1 MESFTGLN
9 AQVLGISVDHI
20 PCLQAW
26 AESLGGI
33 HYPLVSDFW
42 PHGAVASL
50 YGVLRTG
57 EGTSE
62 RAIFVIDKEGFLRY
76 IDIHDIADRP
86 DNEEVRKVLRQI
98 ENKDADSAP
107 PAKTLEISAG
117 ALIDAPISLDDDD
130 EKTAAPGS
138 GVVLYCARWCKDC
151 RKVKAW
157 LDERAIEYTEVDIDR
172 DMTARMQV
180 RKWANGFI
188 VTPVIDFDGEII
200 LDFNVEKLENAA
212 NRREQRA
219 A

>member
-33 HYPLVSDFW
+33 HYPLLSDFW
-42 PHGAVASL
+42 PHGLVASL

-57 EGTSE
+57 EGISE
-62 RAIFVIDKEGFLRY
+62 RAIFIVDKDGILRY

-98 ENKDADSAP
+98 EGTGAAQKEAAGIVAYAD
-107 PAKTLEISAG
+107 
-117 ALIDAPISLDDDD
+117 ALIDAPVSLDEDP
-130 EKTAAPGS
+130 ELVPSKS

-157 LDERAIEYTEVDIDR
+157 LDEREIQYVEVDIDR
-172 DMTARMQV
+172 DMAARTQV

-188 VTPVIDFDGEII
+188 VTPVIDFDGEIV
-200 LDFNVEKLENAA
+200 LDFDVEKLESAL
-212 NRREQRA
+212 RRHGQLTA
-219 A
+219 